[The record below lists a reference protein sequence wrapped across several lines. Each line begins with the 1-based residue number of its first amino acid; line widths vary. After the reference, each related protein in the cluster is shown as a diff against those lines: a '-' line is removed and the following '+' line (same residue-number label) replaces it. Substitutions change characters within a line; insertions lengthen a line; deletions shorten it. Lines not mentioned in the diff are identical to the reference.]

1 MNRRQ
6 VMMGGAATAVAG
18 CASTRAVHLEAETLD
33 AFLEANVGTMT
44 SKRMGVLLCDANG
57 PFYARSLGEDREST
71 HLLASATKLASTT
84 AIMSCVDSGLVH
96 LDDPIG
102 KHLPQFGPNRR
113 IITIRQL
120 LSQTHGLPFTHDSI
134 PQPQAANG
142 MTLAQSVN
150 LIAKED
156 TLEFAPGSQHKYQP
170 AVSYHIA
177 GRICEVVTHKS
188 WEELFDERVG
198 KPLEMATFTYGDTPN
213 PRIGGGAKCAL
224 RDYGNLVQMHVA
236 NGVFKDRRILSQT
249 SVAEMQ
255 KDQLH
260 GVKFTQIPRI
270 STTVGYGLSWW
281 FDSLQANGE
290 ARLISVPGAFAA
302 TPWIDR
308 QHRYGGFLLVE
319 EPGVRLGDVNRFYR
333 TLVDFVN
340 KRLV

>member
-6 VMMGGAATAVAG
+6 VIIGGTAAGVGG
-18 CASTRAVHLEAETLD
+18 CASIPAARLEADTLD
-33 AFLEANVGTMT
+33 AFLEANLGSMT
-44 SKRMGVLLCDANG
+44 TKRMGVLLCDASG
-57 PFYARSLGEDREST
+57 SFYARSLGEHPEST

-84 AIMSCVDSGLVH
+84 AVMSCVDSGLVH

-113 IITIRQL
+113 AITIRQL

-150 LIAKED
+150 AIAKED

-177 GRICEVVTHKS
+177 GRICEVVTNKP
-188 WEELFDERVG
+188 WEQLFDERVR

-236 NGVFKDRRILSQT
+236 NGVFNGRRILSMT

-255 KDQLH
+255 EDQLH

-270 STTVGYGLSWW
+270 STTAGYGLSWW
-281 FDSLQANGE
+281 FDSLQASGE

-308 QHRYGGFLLVE
+308 QRRYGGFLLVE
-319 EPGVRLGDVNRFYR
+319 EPGPRLGDVNRFYR
-333 TLVDFVN
+333 ALADFVD
-340 KRLV
+340 KHLV